1 MSDKLFKELG
11 KTAAAAFVEKGTPLN
26 ESISK
31 LAKQHSLNANQ
42 VSRVCEA
49 ANLDTYLN
57 KMAAA
62 SDRRFEFELADSGKV
77 LADLNLKSEPKP
89 VKEASEK
96 DINYFVKS
104 ASLKDSSVFA
114 PEYETA
120 PTFLADLDSPDTN
133 DFKIKV
139 AKTQENIFDAH
150 KRVLSTREKIANKM
164 RLQERIDDLK
174 AEYVITTIKMAND
187 LKAAVGLI
195 KKAAMTENPFTLW
208 QRFDGTDKSDIA
220 NAVFSKA
227 AEDLMRRDSKHAAE
241 LLLEA
246 KKPAIPEHDASIAAR
261 GVKVVTNEPIVK
273 LIDNISNYRKMIDE
287 IEAFNSCN
295 GLAEESSTPQPSVA
309 YTIDNGQPALD
320 FYKKLIEG

>member
-1 MSDKLFKELG
+1 M
-11 KTAAAAFVEKGTPLN
+11 
-26 ESISK
+26 
-31 LAKQHSLNANQ
+31 NANQ